1 MKKIMEYIG
10 DREKLAGFVKE
21 HRDMLIRA
29 VLVAGAIAAA
39 LFVFAPSGDDEKK
52 TAVTDE
58 STVAAESETAK
69 IIVDIGG
76 EVVSPMVV
84 ELEEG
89 SRVGDAIEAAG
100 GVTENADLTDINRAA
115 FVEDGE
121 KIYIPS
127 AEIEGEDGEGDG
139 EVSSSV
145 RQTGRS
151 DGRINI
157 NTADSAQLQELD
169 GIGPATAQKIIDY
182 RKENGRFSSIEDIK
196 NVSGIGDKSFEKIK
210 DRIKV

>member
-29 VLVAGAIAAA
+29 VLVACAITAA
-39 LFVFAPSGDDEKK
+39 LFVFVSSGDDEKK
-52 TAVTDE
+52 ADAVE
-58 STVAAESETAK
+58 KSTVAVESEAVR
-69 IIVDIGG
+69 IFVDIGG

-100 GVTENADLTDINRAA
+100 GITENADLTDINRAA

-121 KIYIPS
+121 KIYIPP
-127 AEIEGEDGEGDG
+127 AEIEGEESEENVASPGHQASRG
-139 EVSSSV
+139 
-145 RQTGRS
+145 

>member
-10 DREKLAGFVKE
+10 DREKLARFVKE

-29 VLVAGAIAAA
+29 VLIAGAIAAA

-84 ELEEG
+84 ELDEG

-139 EVSSSV
+139 EVSSSG

>member
-10 DREKLAGFVKE
+10 DREKLEGFVKE

-29 VLVAGAIAAA
+29 VLVACAITAA
-39 LFVFAPSGDDEKK
+39 LFVFVSSGDDEKK
-52 TAVTDE
+52 ADAVE
-58 STVAAESETAK
+58 KSTVAVESEAAR
-69 IIVDIGG
+69 IFVDIGG
-76 EVVSPMVV
+76 EVISPMVV

-121 KIYIPS
+121 KIYIPP
-127 AEIEGEDGEGDG
+127 AEIEGEESEGN
-139 EVSSSV
+139 VSSSGYQAS
-145 RQTGRS
+145 RG

>member
-1 MKKIMEYIG
+1 MKKIIEYIG

-29 VLVAGAIAAA
+29 VLVACAITAA
-39 LFVFAPSGDDEKK
+39 LFVFASSGDDEKK
-52 TAVTDE
+52 ADVVKE
-58 STVAAESETAK
+58 STAAVESETAK
-69 IIVDIGG
+69 IVVDIGG
-76 EVVSPMVV
+76 EVASPMVV
-84 ELEEG
+84 ELDEG

-100 GVTENADLTDINRAA
+100 GITENADLTDINRAA

-121 KIYIPS
+121 KIYIPP
-127 AEIEGEDGEGDG
+127 AEIEGEEDGDA
-139 EVSSSV
+139 SSSGQQAS
-145 RQTGRS
+145 RG

>member
-10 DREKLAGFVKE
+10 DREKLARFVKE
-21 HRDMLIRA
+21 NRDMLIRA
-29 VLVAGAIAAA
+29 VLVACAITAA
-39 LFVFAPSGDDEKK
+39 LFVFASSGDDERKADVAK
-52 TAVTDE
+52 E
-58 STVAAESETAK
+58 STVAVESEAAK
-69 IIVDIGG
+69 IVVDIGG

-84 ELEEG
+84 ELDEG

-121 KIYIPS
+121 KIYIPP
-127 AEIEGEDGEGDG
+127 AEIEGAEGDG
-139 EVSSSV
+139 DGSSSGY
-145 RQTGRS
+145 QTGRG
-151 DGRINI
+151 DGKINI

>member
-1 MKKIMEYIG
+1 MEYIG
-10 DREKLAGFVKE
+10 DREKLVRFAKKN
-21 HRDMLIRA
+21 RDMLIRA
-29 VLVAGAIAAA
+29 VLVACAITAA
-39 LFVFAPSGDDEKK
+39 LFVFASSGDDERK
-52 TAVTDE
+52 TDVVKE
-58 STVAAESETAK
+58 STVAVESEAAK
-69 IIVDIGG
+69 IVVDIGG

-84 ELEEG
+84 ELDEG

-121 KIYIPS
+121 KIYIPR
-127 AEIEGEDGEGDG
+127 AEIDGEGDG
-139 EVSSSV
+139 SSSGY
-145 RQTGRS
+145 QAGRG
-151 DGRINI
+151 DGKINI

>member
-1 MKKIMEYIG
+1 MKKIIEYIG

-29 VLVAGAIAAA
+29 VLVACAITAA
-39 LFVFAPSGDDEKK
+39 LFVFASPDDDEKK
-52 TAVTDE
+52 TDAVKE
-58 STVAAESETAK
+58 STVAVESETAK
-69 IIVDIGG
+69 
-76 EVVSPMVV
+76 VV
-84 ELEEG
+84 ELDEG

-100 GVTENADLTDINRAA
+100 GVTEHADLTDINRAA

-121 KIYIPS
+121 KIYIPP
-127 AEIEGEDGEGDG
+127 AAVDRTGEDEDA
-139 EVSSSV
+139 SSSGQQV
-145 RQTGRS
+145 SRG

>member
-1 MKKIMEYIG
+1 MKRKPM
-10 DREKLAGFVKE
+10 RLRKTRSLLKA
-21 HRDMLIRA
+21 RRRRSSWTS
-29 VLVAGAIAAA
+29 GA
-39 LFVFAPSGDDEKK
+39 
-52 TAVTDE
+52 
-58 STVAAESETAK
+58 
-69 IIVDIGG
+69 
-76 EVVSPMVV
+76 
-84 ELEEG
+84 
-89 SRVGDAIEAAG
+89 RWYR
-100 GVTENADLTDINRAA
+100 RAA

-121 KIYIPS
+121 KIYIPP
-127 AEIEGEDGEGDG
+127 AAVDGTGEDEDA
-139 EVSSSV
+139 SSSGQQV
-145 RQTGRS
+145 SRG

>member
-1 MKKIMEYIG
+1 MKKIIEYIG

-29 VLVAGAIAAA
+29 VLVACAITAA
-39 LFVFAPSGDDEKK
+39 LFVFVSSGDDEKK
-52 TAVTDE
+52 ADAVE
-58 STVAAESETAK
+58 KSTVAVESEAVR
-69 IIVDIGG
+69 IFVDIGG

-100 GVTENADLTDINRAA
+100 GITENADLTDINRAA

-121 KIYIPS
+121 KIYIPP
-127 AEIEGEDGEGDG
+127 AEIEGEESEENVASPGHQASRG
-139 EVSSSV
+139 
-145 RQTGRS
+145 

>member
-1 MKKIMEYIG
+1 MKKIIEYIG

-29 VLVAGAIAAA
+29 VLVACAITAA
-39 LFVFAPSGDDEKK
+39 LFVFASPDD
-52 TAVTDE
+52 AVKE
-58 STVAAESETAK
+58 STVAVESETAK
-69 IIVDIGG
+69 IVVDIGG

-84 ELEEG
+84 ELDEG

-121 KIYIPS
+121 KIYIPP
-127 AEIEGEDGEGDG
+127 AAVDGTGEDEDA
-139 EVSSSV
+139 SSSGQQV
-145 RQTGRS
+145 SRG

>member
-1 MKKIMEYIG
+1 MEYIG

-29 VLVAGAIAAA
+29 VLVACAITAA
-39 LFVFAPSGDDEKK
+39 LFVFVSSGDDEKK
-52 TAVTDE
+52 ADAVE
-58 STVAAESETAK
+58 KSTVAVESEAVR
-69 IIVDIGG
+69 IFVDIGG

-100 GVTENADLTDINRAA
+100 GITENADLTDINRAA

-121 KIYIPS
+121 KIYIPP
-127 AEIEGEDGEGDG
+127 AEIEGEESEENVASPGHQASRG
-139 EVSSSV
+139 
-145 RQTGRS
+145 

>member
-1 MKKIMEYIG
+1 MKKIIEYIG

-29 VLVAGAIAAA
+29 VLVACAITAA
-39 LFVFAPSGDDEKK
+39 LFVFASPDDDEKK
-52 TAVTDE
+52 TDAVKE
-58 STVAAESETAK
+58 NTVAVESETAK
-69 IIVDIGG
+69 IVVDIGG
-76 EVVSPMVV
+76 EVISPMVV
-84 ELEEG
+84 ELDEG

-121 KIYIPS
+121 KIYIPP
-127 AEIEGEDGEGDG
+127 AAVDGTGEDEDA
-139 EVSSSV
+139 SSSGQQV
-145 RQTGRS
+145 SRG

>member
-29 VLVAGAIAAA
+29 VLVACAITAA
-39 LFVFAPSGDDEKK
+39 LFVFVSSGDDEKK
-52 TAVTDE
+52 ADAVE
-58 STVAAESETAK
+58 KSTVAVESEAAR
-69 IIVDIGG
+69 IFVDIGG

-121 KIYIPS
+121 KIYIPP
-127 AEIEGEDGEGDG
+127 AEIEGEESEGN
-139 EVSSSV
+139 VSSSGHQAS
-145 RQTGRS
+145 RGDS
-151 DGRINI
+151 RINI